1 MKPPLR
7 LSPQTL
13 QVLDAFL
20 VSPRDWKYGYDISR
34 NTGLKSG
41 TLYPILMR
49 MADRKLLETSWET
62 TEPGR
67 PPRHMYRFTP
77 DGLRFAREHRVP
89 RAAARVPNTAFM
101 WAICAVRT
109 AKEESAGAGNAV
121 RVAIGSFTDAFA
133 VFTRVIETF
142 TGAND

>member
-1 MKPPLR
+1 VKISLR

-13 QVLDAFL
+13 RVLNAFL
-20 VSPRDWKYGYDISR
+20 ISPKDWKYGYDISR

-49 MADRKLLETSWET
+49 MADRKLLETEWET

-77 DGLRFAREHRVP
+77 KGLQFAREQIVSRAPLRIP
-89 RAAARVPNTAFM
+89 RTARV
-101 WAICAVRT
+101 
-109 AKEESAGAGNAV
+109 GA
-121 RVAIGSFTDAFA
+121 DA
-133 VFTRVIETF
+133 
-142 TGAND
+142 